1 MIVAARGWLATYDRA
16 WLRGDLTAGLTL
28 AAYLLPAA
36 LGDAT
41 LAGLPPQAGLYA
53 CLFGGL
59 VFWLFCSSRV
69 TAVTV
74 TSAISLLVGATLGDL
89 AAGDPIRYGMLAAC
103 TALMVAILAFTAYA
117 LRAGAIVDFL
127 SETVLVGFKCGV
139 AFYLAS
145 TQLPKLF
152 GFPGS
157 HGDFWV
163 AMAHFFRGL
172 GGTNLVSL
180 AIGLAALALLVLGKT
195 TLKHR
200 PVALVVLIIS
210 IVAASVLHIEQYGV
224 AMLGEVHRGLPMP
237 AVPLVARE
245 DANAV
250 LPLAMACFLLAAV
263 ETSAIG
269 RMFAARHGYRLD
281 ATQEFLAIGAANF
294 VSALGSGYP
303 VSGGMSQSLVNET
316 AGARTPLSGLVA
328 AVITLL
334 VALFLTGLLRTL
346 PQPVLAAIILVAVT
360 GLVDVHKLRELWRF
374 SRSEFAVAAAAFMGV
389 LGSGLLQGVLIGVA
403 ISMMLLIRRAS
414 RPRVVEVGRVRGT
427 SFFADLT
434 RHPENERVPGVIV
447 IRPEGSLL
455 YFNAQHVLDR
465 VRELVAKRAAPP
477 RLVIL
482 FMGNVPFVDMSGAE
496 LLTDLQRHFARNG
509 IGFRLAESRGEVRE
523 ALRRI
528 GGSDASGFFAAN
540 ETVADILASA

>member
-1 MIVAARGWLATYDRA
+1 LLIGASLGEIAG
-16 WLRGDLTAGLTL
+16 GDTGR
-28 AAYLLPAA
+28 
-36 LGDAT
+36 
-41 LAGLPPQAGLYA
+41 
-53 CLFGGL
+53 FG
-59 VFWLFCSSRV
+59 
-69 TAVTV
+69 A
-74 TSAISLLVGATLGDL
+74 L
-89 AAGDPIRYGMLAAC
+89 AAG
-103 TALMVAILAFTAYA
+103 TALLVAAIAFVAWLAK
-117 LRAGAIVDFL
+117 AGVIVNFI
-127 SETVLVGFKCGV
+127 SESVMAGFKSGV
-139 AFYLAS
+139 ALFLAS

-152 GFPGS
+152 GYGGS
-157 HGDFWV
+157 HGSFWQNSG
-163 AMAHFFRGL
+163 HFLRHL
-172 GGTNLVSL
+172 DETNHTSLLVGGT
-180 AIGLAALALLVLGKT
+180 ALAVIACGKVFFKNKPVGLLVVIGGIIASSLFSLDQRG
-195 TLKHR
+195 
-200 PVALVVLIIS
+200 VAL
-210 IVAASVLHIEQYGV
+210 
-224 AMLGEVHRGLPMP
+224 LGTVPTGLPALGLP
-237 AVPLVARE
+237 ALHWR
-245 DANAV
+245 DLNDL
-250 LPLAMACFLLAAV
+250 LPLALACFLLAAV